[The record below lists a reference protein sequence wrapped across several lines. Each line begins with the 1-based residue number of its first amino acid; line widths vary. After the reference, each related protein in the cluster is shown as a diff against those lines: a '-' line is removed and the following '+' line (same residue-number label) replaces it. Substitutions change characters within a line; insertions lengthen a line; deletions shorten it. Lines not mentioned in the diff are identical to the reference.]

1 MISRLNFS
9 ATWNMDD
16 TDKWQN
22 EPYLAFILCYIQRN
36 NLSIQIYLWISHF
49 NQIFLVRH
57 MNSWFVKKFWS
68 FSIQKS
74 IRALYENFC
83 NNINRKDFGKNPGT
97 LIEFPES
104 PSESWDLWDHMSEL
118 LNTLNILLE
127 FEQFIHQSLIILI
140 SS

>member
-22 EPYLAFILCYIQRN
+22 EPYLAFILCSIQRN

-49 NQIFLVRH
+49 NQIFLVLH
-57 MNSWFVKKFWS
+57 MVDFVEKFWS

-74 IRALYENFC
+74 IRALYENFW
-83 NNINRKDFGKNPGT
+83 NNINKKDFGKNPGT

-118 LNTLNILLE
+118 MNTLNILLE

>member
-1 MISRLNFS
+1 MQHEIWMIPTNGRMNHIWHLFYVLFS
-9 ATWNMDD
+9 EIIYRFKYIYGYHISIKYFWFATWTVD
-16 TDKWQN
+16 
-22 EPYLAFILCYIQRN
+22 
-36 NLSIQIYLWISHF
+36 
-49 NQIFLVRH
+49 
-57 MNSWFVKKFWS
+57 FVKKFWS

-74 IRALYENFC
+74 IRALYENFW

-118 LNTLNILLE
+118 MNTLNILLE